1 MKAFFHSI
9 LTAALL
15 FAVPAAVADELPDSF
30 IAQLRTAL
38 EKEKADAVLLG
49 EVWEDGTNKIAYGQ
63 RRRYLLGRE
72 THGLMS
78 YPFRRAAMDWLLG
91 GDAAAFRDSMETL
104 RENYPTPAFYSAMN
118 FLGTHDTPRILTL
131 PVSYTHLRAH
141 ET

>member
-1 MKAFFHSI
+1 MEETQASYREFIIQGEGSVVRHW
-9 LTAALL
+9 LRCGADGWRLD
-15 FAVPAAVADELPDSF
+15 VADELPDSF
-30 IAQLRTAL
+30 IAQLRAAL

-78 YPFRRAAMDWLLG
+78 YPFRKAAMDWLLG

-104 RENYPTPAFYSAMN
+104 RENYPGPAFYSAMN
-118 FLGTHDTPRILTL
+118 FLGTHPG
-131 PVSYTHLRAH
+131 S
-141 ET
+141 